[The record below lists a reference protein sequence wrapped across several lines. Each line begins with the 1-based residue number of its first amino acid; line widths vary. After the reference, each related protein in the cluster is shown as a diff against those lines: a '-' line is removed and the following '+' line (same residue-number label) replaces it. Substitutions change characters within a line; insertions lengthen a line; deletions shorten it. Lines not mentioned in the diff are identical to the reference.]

1 MTDLYTVE
9 VSLCA
14 DCIFDVGHQCENRSC
29 DTWKAQAR
37 RKSRQ
42 VIRNMLATA
51 QAARLAE
58 KARVAVA
65 ETLEATGTRL
75 GPSREWL
82 RQQSIQ
88 AGLKR

>member
-9 VSLCA
+9 VSLCS

-42 VIRNMLATA
+42 VIRNMLDTW
-51 QAARLAE
+51 QRQ
-58 KARVAVA
+58 RVI
-65 ETLEATGTRL
+65 E
-75 GPSREWL
+75 
-82 RQQSIQ
+82 